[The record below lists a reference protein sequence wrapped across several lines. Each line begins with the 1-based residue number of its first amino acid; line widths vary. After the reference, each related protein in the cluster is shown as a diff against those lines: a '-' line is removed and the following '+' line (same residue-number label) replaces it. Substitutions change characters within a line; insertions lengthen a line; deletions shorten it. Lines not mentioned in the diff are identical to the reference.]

1 MAMEYTSKYKSA
13 IRRMLSLGWAEAIFG
28 QNEVLNT
35 PQVPPT
41 VVTWG
46 SAVGYRSRL
55 IDPGNRS

>member
-1 MAMEYTSKYKSA
+1 MDLQVLNLVA
-13 IRRMLSLGWAEAIFG
+13 RPLVGWAEAIFG

-41 VVTWG
+41 VVTARAGG